1 MGLTKTARRLIS
13 TGAGT
18 VPKVGF
24 IRSEAPVRRIIP
36 DGLKVH
42 NEELGPHREKKKGA
56 EAPFH
61 ALPSG

>member
-13 TGAGT
+13 TGANT

-24 IRSEAPVRRIIP
+24 LRSGAPVRRIIP
-36 DGLKVH
+36 DGSKVH
-42 NEELGPHREKKKGA
+42 NEEMGPHHEKKKGT